1 MALKRSIRVYIESE
15 LRDYDRTKAEWELI
29 QDDIVRGSSCGDDS
43 GIRGTDIGNTTQ
55 SKALRLISNK
65 RLAQL
70 QRTILA
76 IERVLM
82 NLTED
87 KFKLVQLKYWDHPR
101 TLTDD
106 GIAME
111 LFIDKRSLYNWNNT
125 ILLALAKEMG
135 LVD

>member
-1 MALKRSIRVYIESE
+1 MR
-15 LRDYDRTKAEWELI
+15 
-29 QDDIVRGSSCGDDS
+29 DDS

>member
-15 LRDYDRTKAEWELI
+15 LRDYDNTKREWEQI
-29 QDDIVRGSSCGDDS
+29 QDDIVRGSSCGDES
-43 GIRGTDIGNTTQ
+43 GIRGTDIGRTTE
-55 SKALRLISNK
+55 SKALRLITNK

-70 QRTILA
+70 EKTMKCF
-76 IERVLM
+76 ERVIVSLPNEM
-82 NLTED
+82 IR
-87 KFKLVQLKYWDHPR
+87 LVQLKYWDCPR

-106 GIAME
+106 GIALE
-111 LFIDKRSLYNWNNT
+111 LHMDKRTLYRYTNG